1 MKLSVLERLI
11 LLNLL
16 PVEGSF
22 TNLKLLRIAR
32 ENLSFNEE
40 ENKALAFRQ
49 EGSQMVWNDFATFNK
64 STGELLEG
72 TPALVERAMNKNPE
86 SFERR
91 TVVGEKEVEIGE
103 VVTKMVVEELKKLNR
118 EEKLK
123 NEHMSLYEKFIG

>member
-72 TPALVERAMNKNPE
+72 TPALVERAMN
-86 SFERR
+86 ERR

-103 VVTKMVVEELKKLNR
+103 VVTKMVVEELKKLDR